1 MRIVFLA
8 FLVAGHVT
16 LSRADGEESQVARSS
31 PLRPFAVSA
40 AQGDVEAVSLLGKA
54 LVRPQFSDEVLAQ
67 REQELAA
74 ARGQSEADPND
85 ADALIW
91 VGRRLAYL
99 GRYREAIDVFT
110 TGVNRFPK
118 DARFLRHRGHRW
130 ITLREFGRALADLDA
145 AARLTR
151 GKRDQVEPDG
161 LPNARNIPVGSLKSN
176 ICYHLGLAW
185 YLKGDFERALPVY
198 QRCAIEASNPDRLV
212 SVSHWL
218 YMTLRRLG
226 RPKDADHVLEAISSG
241 LDVIENV
248 AYHKLLLMYRG
259 EIAPEELLA
268 ERMDGNDRPTILYGI
283 GNWYLYNGEP
293 ERAREL
299 FRRIVTD
306 ANWPAFG
313 FIAAEAELAREGGNA
328 P

>member
-1 MRIVFLA
+1 MRLLLLTGVL
-8 FLVAGHVT
+8 
-16 LSRADGEESQVARSS
+16 
-31 PLRPFAVSA
+31 
-40 AQGDVEAVSLLGKA
+40 LLGSVIPSVASDEVAIEAISLTGKP
-54 LVRPQFSDEVLAQ
+54 LVRPQFSEEIRAQ
-67 REQELAA
+67 REQELAD
-74 ARGQSEADPND
+74 ARMRSEADPAD

-110 TGVNRFPK
+110 TGIERFPK

-151 GKRDQVEPDG
+151 GKRDQIEPDG
-161 LPNARNIPVGSLKSN
+161 LPNARNIPLTSLKSN

-198 QRCAIEASNPDRLV
+198 QRCAIAASNPDRLV
-212 SVSHWL
+212 SVTHWL

-241 LDVIENV
+241 LDVVENV

-283 GNWYLYNGEP
+283 GNWYLYNGQP
-293 ERAREL
+293 DRAREL
-299 FRRIVTD
+299 FRSVVGD
-306 ANWPAFG
+306 GNWPAFG
-313 FIAAEAELAREGGNA
+313 YIAAESELAREGGNA